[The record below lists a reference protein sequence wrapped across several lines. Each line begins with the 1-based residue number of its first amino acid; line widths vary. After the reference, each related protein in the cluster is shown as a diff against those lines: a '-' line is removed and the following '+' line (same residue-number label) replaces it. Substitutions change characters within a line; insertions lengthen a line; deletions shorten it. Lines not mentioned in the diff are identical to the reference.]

1 MFLMTSMK
9 SIDTSLPLV
18 IASMILLIASCLA
31 AGSTSLSL
39 ALSYAT
45 SPPFFAISDLILKI

>member
-9 SIDTSLPLV
+9 SIDTSLPRV
-18 IASMILLIASCLA
+18 MASMIRLMAYCLA
-31 AGSTSLSL
+31 AGSISLSL

-45 SPPFFAISDLILKI
+45 YPPFFAIGI